1 MSRLFFANDNL
12 LFCKSTTREYKN
24 LLDILALYEGA
35 SGQAIN
41 RQKTT
46 LFFSPNTNQ
55 GVKLAIQN
63 MLGAQIMANYERY
76 LGLPMIGGKSKVST
90 SKKGNKKGD
99 GMEREAYLKGQ
110 KRGVDQNCNTSNS
123 NLLNEHVQVPQKKL

>member
-1 MSRLFFANDNL
+1 MEGLRCHTSFFADDNL
-12 LFCKSTTREYKN
+12 LFCEATTRECKN

-35 SGQAIN
+35 SGQAIS

-63 MLGAQIMANYERY
+63 MLGEQIMTNCERY
-76 LGLPMIGGKSKVST
+76 LGLPMVGGKSKVST
-90 SKKGNKKGD
+90 F
-99 GMEREAYLKGQ
+99 REIQ
-110 KRGVDQNCNTSNS
+110 K
-123 NLLNEHVQVPQKKL
+123 QVTKRVMG